1 MSFRTLTGSPRQSSK
16 GEVAALQ
23 PIGKLDTVG
32 KAYADNDDTIE
43 HLLDSARNWAHTT
56 AWVFYRAG
64 EQMHWVGQGDRRVQW
79 PSSVV
84 NEKFDAFCLASNL
97 HRWPTGRGES
107 VLGWLL
113 APVKDAAE
121 PALAEFAQRLGI
133 QLQTNTLARAQIT
146 QRVLYDITY
155 LASSTR
161 DRSVFLVGVHRLLA
175 SLIDAENFYL
185 ALYNPHTGKIDY
197 PYYVDIIDP
206 QALEAENYEYLEP
219 SHLSLT
225 GQVLTSGQPL
235 LIDAAGILA
244 AQAEG
249 HFYCVGQRP
258 EFWMGAPLKNASD
271 DVFGMLAM
279 QVYDVSRIYSA
290 EDRALFLVVARH
302 VAMALDRI
310 LHREDLE
317 KTVMRRTLELSAL
330 NDALR
335 QEVADR
341 ERAEHLQSALF
352 QIAELSSQPG
362 DMAELFQTLHGIVG
376 DLLFAQNFYIALFD
390 DGTGEVTFP
399 YYVDERQTTQPVA
412 RRGCRGLTEY
422 VIRQR
427 RPCLIDADEAE
438 RLSAHGEIELA
449 DESVRSYSW
458 LGIPLFDG
466 DVVRGVLAV
475 QSYTSQV
482 QYTLRHQELLTFVSR
497 HIDTALSRRTAAEAI
512 HAANLMLEARVHS
525 RTRELD
531 HANAKLQHENAHDA
545 LTGLPNRTY
554 LQQRLNLAW
563 SRFGSEG
570 RHLAVMFIDLDRFKM
585 VNDSLG
591 HHFGD
596 LLLMQAAHRLRG
608 CLRDSDMLARLGG
621 DEFSVLA
628 PEASLD
634 VVIEIAERILV
645 AFDLPFF
652 INGHEVFSSCSIG
665 IVSADSQFHHEPAD
679 LLRDADTAM
688 YRVKS
693 AGRDSYAVFN
703 QEVRREV
710 SDQVEREGALRNALK
725 RTDELLPY
733 FQPIVSV
740 ETGELLALEA
750 LIRWHQPGGRVIAP
764 GEFLPDVEGLRLI
777 GRLDLYMLTR
787 IATILAQP
795 GHANWPAVHVNCSS
809 YSMTRPDFASE
820 VLALLAQHR
829 VSPSRICLELTEG
842 ALVAEPAIARQTMQ
856 QLADNGMSVVLD
868 DFGAGFSS
876 LSYVHQYRFSGLKID
891 KSFILELT
899 TSSRSRAIVRAIV
912 RMAESLDLSVVAEG
926 VEDEATLDLL
936 REMGAGQAQGYHFAK
951 PMSLKALLASSLL
964 DRQGVH
970 HGPLP
975 GASNAA
981 HHYAPGG
988 AAGSLPDA

>member
-1 MSFRTLTGSPRQSSK
+1 MSFRPLTNSPEQSNDQAVIAPQLK
-16 GEVAALQ
+16 RNPDA
-23 PIGKLDTVG
+23 VG
-32 KAYADNDDTIE
+32 MAYAGNDETIE
-43 HLLDSARNWAHTT
+43 QLLESARNWAHTT
-56 AWVFYRAG
+56 AWVVYRAG
-64 EQMHWVGQGDRRVQW
+64 EQLHLVGQGDPQAQW
-79 PSSVV
+79 PSIVA
-84 NEKFDAFCLASNL
+84 NDDFEAFCLTRKL
-97 HRWPTGRGES
+97 HRWPTGKGES

-113 APVKDAAE
+113 APVKDAAQ
-121 PALAEFAQRLGI
+121 PALAGFAQQLGI
-133 QLQTNTLARAQIT
+133 QVQTNTLARAQIT
-146 QRVLYDITY
+146 QRVLYEITY

-161 DRSVFLVGVHRLLA
+161 DRAVFLVGVHQLLA

-185 ALYNPHTGKIDY
+185 ALYDPHTGKIDY
-197 PYYVDIIDP
+197 PYYVDIIDVD
-206 QALEAENYEYLEP
+206 ALESENYEYLDP
-219 SHLSLT
+219 SHISLT

-235 LIDAAGILA
+235 LIDSAGILA

-249 HFYCVGQRP
+249 RFYCVGDRP

-271 DVFGMLAM
+271 EVFGMLAM
-279 QVYDVSRIYSA
+279 QVYEVSRTYSA

-317 KTVMRRTLELSAL
+317 DTVVRRTLELSAV

-335 QEVADR
+335 QEVKDR

-352 QIAELSSQPG
+352 QIAELSSRPG
-362 DMAELFQTLHGIVG
+362 DMAELFQALHGIVG

-390 DGTGEVTFP
+390 DATSEVTFP
-399 YYVDERQTTQPVA
+399 YYVDERQKTCPMA
-412 RRGCRGLTEY
+412 RRGRRGLTEY

-427 RPCLIDADEAE
+427 RPCLIDAAEAE
-438 RLSAHGEIELA
+438 RLAANGEIELA
-449 DESVRSYSW
+449 HESVRSYSW

-475 QSYTSQV
+475 QTYTSQV
-482 QYTLRHQELLTFVSR
+482 RYTLRDQELLTFVSR

-512 HAANLMLEARVHS
+512 HAANVKLEARVQI

-531 HANAKLQHENAHDA
+531 HANAKLQHENSHDA

-554 LQQRLNLAW
+554 LQQRLNVAW
-563 SRFGSEG
+563 SRFGREG
-570 RHLAVMFIDLDRFKM
+570 GHLAVMFIDLDRFKM
-585 VNDSLG
+585 VNDSFG

-608 CLRDSDMLARLGG
+608 CLRDTDMLARLGG

-628 PEASLD
+628 PEAPLELM
-634 VVIEIAERILV
+634 IEIAERILV

-652 INGHEVFSSCSIG
+652 INGNEVFSSCSIG

-679 LLRDADTAM
+679 LLRDADAAM
-688 YRVKS
+688 YRVKN
-693 AGRDSYAVFN
+693 AGRDSFAVFN
-703 QEVRREV
+703 QELRREV

-740 ETGELLALEA
+740 DSGELLALEA
-750 LIRWHQPGGRVIAP
+750 LIRWHQPGGRVVAP
-764 GEFLPDVEGLRLI
+764 GEFLPDFEGLRLI
-777 GRLDLYMLTR
+777 GRLDLYMLTSV
-787 IATILAQP
+787 AVILAQP
-795 GHANWPAVHVNCSS
+795 EHANWPPVHVNCSS
-809 YSMTRPDFASE
+809 YSMTRPDFAND
-820 VLALLAQHR
+820 VLALLARHG
-829 VSPSRICLELTEG
+829 VAPSRICLELTEG
-842 ALVAEPAIARQTMQ
+842 ALVAEPAIARLTMQ

-899 TSSRSRAIVRAIV
+899 TSARSRAIVRAIV

-926 VEDEATLDLL
+926 VEDEATLVLL
-936 REMGAGQAQGYHFAK
+936 REMGAGQAQGYYFAK
-951 PMSLKALLASSLL
+951 PMAQEALLATYL
-964 DRQGVH
+964 
-970 HGPLP
+970 
-975 GASNAA
+975 
-981 HHYAPGG
+981 
-988 AAGSLPDA
+988 AGHQIHQA

>member
-1 MSFRTLTGSPRQSSK
+1 M
-16 GEVAALQ
+16 
-23 PIGKLDTVG
+23 
-32 KAYADNDDTIE
+32 AYAGNEPTIE
-43 HLLDSARNWAHTT
+43 HLLDSARNWGHTT
-56 AWVFYRAG
+56 AWVVYRAG
-64 EQMHWVGQGDRRVQW
+64 EQMHLIGQGDPRAQW
-79 PSSVV
+79 PASIA
-84 NEKFDAFCLASNL
+84 NEAFEAFCLTGQL
-97 HRWPTGRGES
+97 HRWPTGKGES
-107 VLGWLL
+107 ELGWLL
-113 APVKDAAE
+113 APVDHAAN

-133 QLQTNTLARAQIT
+133 QVQTNTLARAQIT
-146 QRVLYDITY
+146 QRVLYEITY

-161 DRSVFLVGVHRLLA
+161 DRSVFLVGAHRLLA

-185 ALYNPHTGKIDY
+185 ALYDPHSGKIDY
-197 PYYVDIIDP
+197 PYYVDIIDVD
-206 QALEAENYEYLEP
+206 AVESSHYEYLDLK
-219 SHLSLT
+219 HLSLT
-225 GQVLTSGQPL
+225 GQVLTTGQPL

-244 AQAEG
+244 AQSEKRFFCIG
-249 HFYCVGQRP
+249 DRP

-271 DVFGMLAM
+271 EVFGMLAM
-279 QVYDVSRIYSA
+279 QVYDVSRTYSA

-317 KTVMRRTLELSAL
+317 ATVIRRTLELSAL

-335 QEVADR
+335 QEVAER

-376 DLLFAQNFYIALFD
+376 DLLFARNFYIALFD
-390 DGTGEVTFP
+390 DATGEVTFP
-399 YYVDERQTTQPVA
+399 YFVDERQTTCPVA
-412 RRGCRGLTEY
+412 RRGRRGLTEY

-427 RPCLIDADEAE
+427 RPCLIDPGEAE
-438 RLSAHGEIELA
+438 RLSVQGEIELA
-449 DESVRSYSW
+449 EEYVRSYSW

-475 QSYTSQV
+475 QSYTSQER
-482 QYTLRHQELLTFVSR
+482 YTLRDQELLTFVSR

-512 HAANLMLEARVHS
+512 HAANLKLEARVQN

-563 SRFGSEG
+563 TQFGSEG
-570 RHLAVMFIDLDRFKM
+570 GHLAVMFIDLDRFKL
-585 VNDSLG
+585 VNDSHG

-628 PEASLD
+628 PEAPPE
-634 VVIEIAERILV
+634 VVIDIAERILL
-645 AFDLPFF
+645 AFDLPFL
-652 INGHEVFSSCSIG
+652 INGYEVFSSCSIG
-665 IVSADSQFHHEPAD
+665 IVSANSQFHQEPAD
-679 LLRDADTAM
+679 LLRDADAAM

-740 ETGELLALEA
+740 ESGELLALEA

-777 GRLDLYMLTR
+777 GRLDLYMLTS
-787 IATILAQP
+787 IAAILAEP
-795 GHANWPAVHVNCSS
+795 EHANWPPVHVNCSS
-809 YSMTRPDFASE
+809 YSMTRPDFASD
-820 VLALLAQHR
+820 VLALLARYR
-829 VSPSRICLELTEG
+829 VEPSRICLELTEG
-842 ALVAEPAIARQTMQ
+842 ALVAEPALARLTMQ

-891 KSFILELT
+891 KSFIFELT
-899 TSSRSRAIVRAIV
+899 TSARSRAIVRAIV

-926 VEDEATLDLL
+926 VEDEATLVLL
-936 REMGAGQAQGYHFAK
+936 REMGAGQAQGYYFAK
-951 PMSLKALLASSLL
+951 PMGLEALLASSLMG
-964 DRQGVH
+964 R
-970 HGPLP
+970 
-975 GASNAA
+975 
-981 HHYAPGG
+981 
-988 AAGSLPDA
+988 

>member
-1 MSFRTLTGSPRQSSK
+1 MSFPPLTVSPRLSK
-16 GEVAALQ
+16 DGVSEL
-23 PIGKLDTVG
+23 IGNRESVG
-32 KAYADNDDTIE
+32 MAYRGNE
-43 HLLDSARNWAHTT
+43 HSIAQLLDSARNATHTDAWA
-56 AWVFYRAG
+56 VYRAG
-64 EQMHWVGQGDRRVQW
+64 EQMHLVGQGDPRTPW
-79 PSSVV
+79 PSSIA
-84 NEKFDAFCLASNL
+84 NEGFEAFCEDWQL
-97 HRWPTGRGES
+97 HRWPTGRGEG

-113 APVKDAAE
+113 APAAE
-121 PALAEFAQRLGI
+121 ATDPTLADLAQCLGA
-133 QLQTNTLARAQIT
+133 QVQADALARAQIT
-146 QRVLYDITY
+146 QRVLYEITY

-161 DRSVFLVGVHRLLA
+161 DRSVFLVGVHELLA

-185 ALYNPHTGKIDY
+185 ALYDPLSGKIEY
-197 PYYVDIIDP
+197 PYYVDIIDV
-206 QALEAENYEYLEP
+206 EAVESQHCEYLD
-219 SHLSLT
+219 SAHLSLT

-235 LIDAAGILA
+235 LIDAAGIQA
-244 AQAEG
+244 AQVEG
-249 HFYCVGQRP
+249 RFYCVGDCP

-271 DVFGMLAM
+271 EVFGMIAM
-279 QVYDVSRIYSA
+279 QVYEVSRTYSA

-310 LHREDLE
+310 LHREHLE
-317 KTVMRRTLELSAL
+317 ETVSRRTQELSAL

-335 QEVADR
+335 QEVAER
-341 ERAEHLQSALF
+341 ERAEHLQGALF
-352 QIAELSSQPG
+352 QIAELSSRPG
-362 DMAELFQTLHGIVG
+362 DMAELFETLHGIVG

-390 DGTGEVTFP
+390 DATGEVTFP
-399 YYVDERQTTQPVA
+399 YYVDERLTTCPVA
-412 RRGCRGLTEY
+412 RRGRRGLTEY

-427 RPCLIDADEAE
+427 RPCLIDPGEAE
-438 RLSAHGEIELA
+438 RLAGQGEIEVA
-449 DESVRSYSW
+449 HESVRSHSW
-458 LGIPLFDG
+458 LGIPLFEG
-466 DVVRGVLAV
+466 DTVRGVLAV
-475 QSYTSQV
+475 QSYTALV
-482 QYTLRHQELLTFVSR
+482 RYTLRDQELLTFVSR

-512 HAANLMLEARVHS
+512 HAANLKLEARVQN

-554 LQQRLNLAW
+554 LQQRLNQAW

-570 RHLAVMFIDLDRFKM
+570 GHLAVMFIDLDRFKM
-585 VNDSLG
+585 VNDSFG

-596 LLLMQAAHRLRG
+596 LLLMQAAQRLRG
-608 CLRDSDMLARLGG
+608 CLRDTDMLARLGG
-621 DEFSVLA
+621 DEFSVLVPAA
-628 PEASLD
+628 PLEA
-634 VVIEIAERILV
+634 VIEIAERILV

-652 INGHEVFSSCSIG
+652 INGHEIFSSCSIG
-665 IVSADSQFHHEPAD
+665 IVSADKQFHNEPAD
-679 LLRDADTAM
+679 LLRDADAAM

-740 ETGELLALEA
+740 ETGELVALEA

-777 GRLDLYMLTR
+777 GRLDLYMLTS

-795 GHANWPAVHVNCSS
+795 EHANWPPVHVNCSS
-809 YSMTRPDFASE
+809 YSMTRTDFASD
-820 VLALLAQHR
+820 VLALLARHG
-829 VSPSRICLELTEG
+829 VAPSRICLELTEG
-842 ALVAEPAIARQTMQ
+842 ALVAEPALARLTMQ
-856 QLADNGMSVVLD
+856 ALADNGMSVVLD

-891 KSFILELT
+891 KSFIFELT
-899 TSSRSRAIVRAIV
+899 SSTRSRAIVRAIV

-926 VEDEATLDLL
+926 VEDQATLELL

-951 PMSLKALLASSLL
+951 PMGLQALLASSLIG
-964 DRQGVH
+964 R
-970 HGPLP
+970 
-975 GASNAA
+975 
-981 HHYAPGG
+981 
-988 AAGSLPDA
+988 

>member
-1 MSFRTLTGSPRQSSK
+1 MSFRPLTGSSRPSNDRDV
-16 GEVAALQ
+16 VAAQ
-23 PIGKLDTVG
+23 RTGNSGTGGMADTG
-32 KAYADNDDTIE
+32 TEATIE
-43 HLLDSARNWAHTT
+43 QLLDSARNGAHSKAWA
-56 AWVFYRAG
+56 VYRAG
-64 EQMHWVGQGDRRVQW
+64 EQMHLVGQGDPAAQW
-79 PSSVV
+79 PPSVAH
-84 NEKFDAFCLASNL
+84 EAFEAFCLAAGL
-97 HRWPTGRGES
+97 QRWPTGRGES

-113 APVKDAAE
+113 GPNTDAAE
-121 PALAEFAQRLGI
+121 PELAEFARRLGV
-133 QLQTNTLARAQIT
+133 QVQTNTLSRAQVT
-146 QRVLYDITY
+146 QRVLYEITY

-175 SLIDAENFYL
+175 TLIDAENFYL
-185 ALYNPHTGKIDY
+185 ALYDPRTGKIDY
-197 PYYVDIIDP
+197 PYYVDIIDVD
-206 QALEAENYEYLEP
+206 AVESEHYEYLDLN
-219 SHLSLT
+219 HLSLT

-235 LIDAAGILA
+235 LIDAAGILT

-249 HFYCVGQRP
+249 RFYCVGDRP

-271 DVFGMLAM
+271 EVFGMLAM
-279 QVYDVSRIYSA
+279 QVYDVSRTYSA

-310 LHREDLE
+310 LHRADLE
-317 KTVMRRTLELSAL
+317 ATVMRRTLELSAL

-335 QEVADR
+335 QEVAER

-390 DGTGEVTFP
+390 NATGEVTFP
-399 YYVDERQTTQPVA
+399 YYVDERQTTCPAA
-412 RRGCRGLTEY
+412 RRGRRGLTEY

-427 RPCLIDADEAE
+427 RPCLIDFGDAD
-438 RLSAHGEIELA
+438 RLSAQEEIEI
-449 DESVRSYSW
+449 DESVRSFSW
-458 LGIPLFDG
+458 LGIPLFED

-475 QSYTSQV
+475 QSYTSRV
-482 QYTLRHQELLTFVSR
+482 RYTLRDQELLTFVSR

-512 HAANLMLEARVHS
+512 HAANLKLEARVLN

-531 HANAKLQHENAHDA
+531 HANAKLQHENSHDA

-554 LQQRLNLAW
+554 LQQRLNQAW
-563 SRFGSEG
+563 SRFGSDG
-570 RHLAVMFIDLDRFKM
+570 GHLAVMFIDLDRFKV

-596 LLLMQAAHRLRG
+596 LLLMQAAQRLRG
-608 CLRDSDMLARLGG
+608 CLRESDMLARLGG

-628 PEASLD
+628 AEAPLE

-645 AFDLPFF
+645 AFDLPFL
-652 INGHEVFSSCSIG
+652 INGYEVFSSCSIG

-679 LLRDADTAM
+679 LLRDADAAM

-693 AGRDSYAVFN
+693 AGRDSFAVFN

-725 RTDELLPY
+725 RSDELLPY

-740 ETGELLALEA
+740 DSGELLALEA
-750 LIRWHQPGGRVIAP
+750 LIRWQQPGGRVIAP

-777 GRLDLYMLTR
+777 GRLDLYMLNS
-787 IATILAQP
+787 IAAILAQP
-795 GHANWPAVHVNCSS
+795 EHANWPPVHVNCSS
-809 YSMTRPDFASE
+809 YSMTRPEFASE
-820 VLALLAQHR
+820 VLALLKRHN

-842 ALVAEPAIARQTMQ
+842 ALVAEPAIARLTMQ

-899 TSSRSRAIVRAIV
+899 TSPRSRAIVRAIV

-926 VEDEATLDLL
+926 VEDEATLNLL
-936 REMGAGQAQGYHFAK
+936 REMGAGQAQGYYFAK
-951 PMSLKALLASSLL
+951 PMALEALLAIALI
-964 DRQGVH
+964 R
-970 HGPLP
+970 
-975 GASNAA
+975 
-981 HHYAPGG
+981 
-988 AAGSLPDA
+988 

>member
-1 MSFRTLTGSPRQSSK
+1 MLAAGNQNTL
-16 GEVAALQ
+16 
-23 PIGKLDTVG
+23 
-32 KAYADNDDTIE
+32 E
-43 HLLDSARNWAHTT
+43 HLLDAARSWAHTT
-56 AWVFYRAG
+56 AWVVYRAG
-64 EQMHWVGQGDRRVQW
+64 EQMHLVGQGDPRVQW
-79 PSSVV
+79 PSSIA
-84 NEKFDAFCLASNL
+84 NDEFEAFCSTWRL
-97 HRWPTGRGES
+97 HRWPTGTGES

-113 APVKDAAE
+113 APVGDASE
-121 PALAEFAQRLGI
+121 PALADFAQRLGI
-133 QLQTNTLARAQIT
+133 QVQTDTLARAQIT
-146 QRVLYDITY
+146 QRVLYEITY

-161 DRSVFLVGVHRLLA
+161 DRSVFLVGVHQLLA

-185 ALYNPHTGKIDY
+185 ALYDAHSGKISY
-197 PYYVDIIDP
+197 PYYVDIIDVD
-206 QALEAENYEYLEP
+206 ALEAENYEWLDP
-219 SHLSLT
+219 GRLSLT

-235 LIDAAGILA
+235 LIDAAGIRA

-249 HFYCVGQRP
+249 RFFCVGQRP

-279 QVYDVSRIYSA
+279 QVYDVSRTYSA

-317 KTVMRRTLELSAL
+317 QTVMRRTLELSAL

-335 QEVADR
+335 QEIADR

-362 DMAELFQTLHGIVG
+362 DMAKLFQTLHGIVG

-390 DGTGEVTFP
+390 DSVSEVTFP
-399 YYVDERQTTQPVA
+399 YYVDERQTVRPLA
-412 RRGCRGLTEY
+412 RRGRRGLTEY
-422 VIRQR
+422 IIRQR
-427 RPCLIDADEAE
+427 RACLIDPCEAE
-438 RLSAHGEIELA
+438 RLVAVGEIEVA
-449 DESVRSYSW
+449 HESVRSHSW

-475 QSYTSQV
+475 QSYTAAVSYSQ
-482 QYTLRHQELLTFVSR
+482 RDQELLTFVSR

-512 HAANLMLEARVHS
+512 HAANLKLEARVQD

-531 HANAKLQHENAHDA
+531 HANAKLQHENSHDA

-554 LQQRLNLAW
+554 LQQRLDLAW
-563 SRFGSEG
+563 SQFDKEG
-570 RHLAVMFIDLDRFKM
+570 GQLAVMFIDLDRFKL

-596 LLLMQAAHRLRG
+596 LLLMQAAHRLRS
-608 CLRDSDMLARLGG
+608 CLRDTDMLARLGG

-628 PEASLD
+628 PEAPLD
-634 VVIEIAERILV
+634 VVIEIAERILA

-665 IVSADSQFHHEPAD
+665 IVSADGQFHHEPAD
-679 LLRDADTAM
+679 LLRDADAAM

-740 ETGELLALEA
+740 ETGELVALEA
-750 LIRWHQPGGRVIAP
+750 LIRWHQADGRVIAP

-777 GRLDLYMLTR
+777 GRLDLYMLTS
-787 IATILAQP
+787 IAQILAQP
-795 GHANWPAVHVNCSS
+795 EHANWPPVHVNCSS
-809 YSMTRPDFASE
+809 YSMARPDFATE
-820 VLALLAQHR
+820 VLSLLARHH
-829 VSPSRICLELTEG
+829 VAPSRICLELTEG

-899 TSSRSRAIVRAIV
+899 TSPRSRAIVRAIV

-926 VEDEATLDLL
+926 VEDEATLILL
-936 REMGAGQAQGYHFAK
+936 REMGAGQAQGYYFAK
-951 PMSLKALLASSLL
+951 PMSLEALLASSLI
-964 DRQGVH
+964 
-970 HGPLP
+970 
-975 GASNAA
+975 A
-981 HHYAPGG
+981 
-988 AAGSLPDA
+988 

>member
-1 MSFRTLTGSPRQSSK
+1 MNFDPLHGSPQPLSER
-16 GEVAALQ
+16 VADAAQ
-23 PIGKLDTVG
+23 PPRHADSLGLAPVG
-32 KAYADNDDTIE
+32 GHDAIE
-43 HLLDSARNWAHTT
+43 RLLDSARSAPYTRHWA
-56 AWVFYRAG
+56 VYRAG
-64 EQMHWVGQGDRRVQW
+64 EQLHLVGQGEPQQHW
-79 PSSVV
+79 PAIVA
-84 NEKFDAFCLASNL
+84 NEDFEAFCLTRRL

-107 VLGWLL
+107 VLGWVL
-113 APVKDAAE
+113 APLDDAAD
-121 PALAEFAQRLGI
+121 PTLAEFAQRLGI
-133 QLQTNTLARAQIT
+133 EVQTNTLERAQIT
-146 QRVLYDITY
+146 QRVLYEITY

-161 DRSVFLVGVHRLLA
+161 DRFVFLVGVHRLLA

-185 ALYNPHTGKIDY
+185 ALYDPHTGKIDY
-197 PYYVDIIDP
+197 PYYVDIIDVD
-206 QALEAENYEYLEP
+206 AVEAEHYEYLDP
-219 SHLSLT
+219 AHLSLT

-235 LIDAAGILA
+235 LIDAAGIFA
-244 AQAEG
+244 AQEEG
-249 HFYCVGQRP
+249 RFYCVGDRP

-271 DVFGMLAM
+271 EVFGMLAM
-279 QVYDVSRIYSA
+279 QVYEVSRTYSA

-317 KTVMRRTLELSAL
+317 ATVMRRTLELSAL

-335 QEVADR
+335 QEVAER

-352 QIAELSSQPG
+352 QIAELSSRPG
-362 DMAELFQTLHGIVG
+362 DMTELFETLHGIVG
-376 DLLFAQNFYIALFD
+376 ELLFAHNFYIALFD
-390 DGTGEVTFP
+390 DATGEVTFP
-399 YYVDERQTTQPVA
+399 YYVDERQTTHPPA
-412 RRGCRGLTEY
+412 RRGRRGLTEY

-427 RPCLIDADEAE
+427 RPCLVDSAEAE
-438 RLSAHGEIELA
+438 RLSATHETELA
-449 DESVRSYSW
+449 EAHVRSYSW
-458 LGIPLFDG
+458 LGIPLFEG

-482 QYTLRHQELLTFVSR
+482 RYTLRDQELLTFVSR

-512 HAANLMLEARVHS
+512 HAANLKLEARVQN

-531 HANAKLQHENAHDA
+531 HANAKLQHENLHDA
-545 LTGLPNRTY
+545 LTGLPNRTC
-554 LQQRLNLAW
+554 LQQRLGVAW

-570 RHLAVMFIDLDRFKM
+570 GHLAVMFIDLDRFKM

-596 LLLMQAAHRLRG
+596 LLLMQAAQRLRG
-608 CLRDSDMLARLGG
+608 CLRDTDLLARLGG

-628 PEASLD
+628 PDAPLE
-634 VVIEIAERILV
+634 VVIDIAERILV

-652 INGHEVFSSCSIG
+652 INGLEVFSSCSIG

-679 LLRDADTAM
+679 LLRDADAAM

-693 AGRDSYAVFN
+693 AGRDSFAVFN

-740 ETGELLALEA
+740 ATGELLALEA
-750 LIRWHQPGGRVIAP
+750 LIRWHQPGGRVIGP

-777 GRLDLYMLTR
+777 GRLDLYMLNC
-787 IATILAQP
+787 IAVILAQP
-795 GHANWPAVHVNCSS
+795 EHANWPPVHVNCSS
-809 YSMTRPDFASE
+809 YSMTRPEFASD
-820 VLALLAQHR
+820 VLALLARHQ
-829 VSPSRICLELTEG
+829 VAPSRICLELTEG
-842 ALVAEPAIARQTMQ
+842 ALVAEPAIARLTMQ

-868 DFGAGFSS
+868 DFGTGFSS

-899 TSSRSRAIVRAIV
+899 SSPRSRAIVRAIV

-926 VEDEATLDLL
+926 VEDQATLGLL
-936 REMGAGQAQGYHFAK
+936 REMGATQAQGYYFAK
-951 PMSLKALLASSLL
+951 PMSLEALLET
-964 DRQGVH
+964 
-970 HGPLP
+970 LP
-975 GASNAA
+975 VETS
-981 HHYAPGG
+981 
-988 AAGSLPDA
+988 

>member
-1 MSFRTLTGSPRQSSK
+1 MSVRQLTDSPRQSNDCDVVASQPK
-16 GEVAALQ
+16 GTS
-23 PIGKLDTVG
+23 GTVG
-32 KAYADNDDTIE
+32 MAYAGNENMIQQM
-43 HLLDSARNWAHTT
+43 LDSARNWAHTS
-56 AWVFYRAG
+56 AWAVYRAG
-64 EQMHWVGQGDRRVQW
+64 EQLHRVGQGDAWMQW
-79 PSSVV
+79 PPSIP
-84 NEKFDAFCLASNL
+84 NEEFDAFCQTRRL
-97 HRWPTGRGES
+97 HRWPTGKGES
-107 VLGWLL
+107 ELGWLL
-113 APVKDAAE
+113 APVSEAAD
-121 PALAEFAQRLGI
+121 PALADFALRLGI
-133 QLQTNTLARAQIT
+133 QVQTNTLARAQVT
-146 QRVLYDITY
+146 QRVLYEITY

-185 ALYNPHTGKIDY
+185 ALYDPHSGKIDY
-197 PYYVDIIDP
+197 PYYVDIIDVD
-206 QALEAENYEYLEP
+206 ALESENYEYLDP

-225 GQVLTSGQPL
+225 GQVLTTAQPL

-244 AQAEG
+244 AEAEG
-249 HFYCVGQRP
+249 RFYCVGDRP

-317 KTVMRRTLELSAL
+317 ETVMRRTLELSAL
-330 NDALR
+330 NEALT

-390 DGTGEVTFP
+390 DATSEVTFP
-399 YYVDERQTTQPVA
+399 YYVDERQTTRPAA

-427 RPCLIDADEAE
+427 RPCLIDSDKAE
-438 RLSAHGEIELA
+438 RLAAEGEIELA
-449 DESVRSYSW
+449 DESVRSHSW

-482 QYTLRHQELLTFVSR
+482 RYTLRDQDLLTFVSR

-512 HAANLMLEARVHS
+512 HAANLKLEARVQN

-531 HANAKLQHENAHDA
+531 HANAKLQHENSHDA

-554 LQQRLNLAW
+554 LQQRLNSAW
-563 SRFGSEG
+563 SQFGREG
-570 RHLAVMFIDLDRFKM
+570 GHLAVMFIDLDRFKM

-608 CLRDSDMLARLGG
+608 CLRDADMLARLGG

-628 PEASLD
+628 PEAPLD

-652 INGHEVFSSCSIG
+652 INGYEVFSSCSIG

-679 LLRDADTAM
+679 LLRDADAAM

-740 ETGELLALEA
+740 ESGELLALEA
-750 LIRWHQPGGRVIAP
+750 LVRWHQPGGRVIAP

-777 GRLDLYMLTR
+777 GRLDLYMLTSV
-787 IATILAQP
+787 AMILAQP
-795 GHANWPAVHVNCSS
+795 EHANWPAVHVNCSS
-809 YSMTRPDFASE
+809 YSMTRPDFANE
-820 VLALLAQHR
+820 VLALLARHG
-829 VSPSRICLELTEG
+829 VEPSRICLELTEG
-842 ALVAEPAIARQTMQ
+842 ALVAEPAIARLTMQ
-856 QLADNGMSVVLD
+856 QLADNGMSVMLD

-899 TSSRSRAIVRAIV
+899 TSARSRAIVRAIV

-926 VEDEATLDLL
+926 VEDQATLDLL

-951 PMSLKALLASSLL
+951 PMGLEALLASSLI
-964 DRQGVH
+964 GH
-970 HGPLP
+970 
-975 GASNAA
+975 
-981 HHYAPGG
+981 
-988 AAGSLPDA
+988 

>member
-1 MSFRTLTGSPRQSSK
+1 MSFRPLTDSPWQSKDCDAVASQLK
-16 GEVAALQ
+16 GN
-23 PIGKLDTVG
+23 PDTAG
-32 KAYADNDDTIE
+32 MADAGNEDAIE
-43 HLLDSARNWAHTT
+43 QLLDSARNWAHTT
-56 AWVFYRAG
+56 AWAVYRAG
-64 EQMHWVGQGDRRVQW
+64 EQMHLVGQGDPRVRW
-79 PSSVV
+79 PSSVA
-84 NEKFDAFCLASNL
+84 NEQFDAFCSTRRLQ
-97 HRWPTGRGES
+97 RWPTGKGES

-113 APVKDAAE
+113 APVTDTAQT
-121 PALAEFAQRLGI
+121 ALAEFARHLGI
-133 QLQTNTLARAQIT
+133 QVQTNTLARAQIT
-146 QRVLYDITY
+146 QRVLYEITY

-185 ALYNPHTGKIDY
+185 ALYDPHSGKIDY
-197 PYYVDIIDP
+197 PYYVDIIDVD
-206 QALEAENYEYLEP
+206 ALESENYEYLDP
-219 SHLSLT
+219 SRLSLT
-225 GQVLTSGQPL
+225 GQVLTTGQPL

-249 HFYCVGQRP
+249 RFYCVGDRP

-279 QVYDVSRIYSA
+279 QVYDVSRTYSA

-317 KTVMRRTLELSAL
+317 GTVLRRTLELSAL

-341 ERAEHLQSALF
+341 ERAEHLQNALF

-362 DMAELFQTLHGIVG
+362 EMAELFQSLHGIVG

-390 DGTGEVTFP
+390 DTTSEVTFP
-399 YYVDERQTTQPVA
+399 YYIDERQTTCPVA
-412 RRGCRGLTEY
+412 RRGRRGLTEY

-427 RPCLIDADEAE
+427 RPCLIDFDEAD
-438 RLSAHGEIELA
+438 RLSAQGEIEI
-449 DESVRSYSW
+449 DESVRAFSW

-475 QSYTSQV
+475 QSYTSQIR
-482 QYTLRHQELLTFVSR
+482 YTQRDQELLTFVSR

-512 HAANLMLEARVHS
+512 HIANLKLEARVQD

-531 HANAKLQHENAHDA
+531 HANAKLQHENSHDA

-563 SRFGSEG
+563 SRFNSEG
-570 RHLAVMFIDLDRFKM
+570 GHLAVMFIDLDRFKM

-608 CLRDSDMLARLGG
+608 CLRASDMLARLGG

-628 PEASLD
+628 PDAPLD

-652 INGHEVFSSCSIG
+652 INGYEVFSSCSIG
-665 IVSADSQFHHEPAD
+665 IVSADGQFHHEPAD
-679 LLRDADTAM
+679 LLRDADAAM

-740 ETGELLALEA
+740 ESGELLALEA

-777 GRLDLYMLTR
+777 GRLDLYMLTS
-787 IATILAQP
+787 IAVILAQP
-795 GHANWPAVHVNCSS
+795 RHANWPAVHVNCSS

-820 VLALLAQHR
+820 VLALLARHG

-842 ALVAEPAIARQTMQ
+842 ALVAEPAIARLTMQ

-936 REMGAGQAQGYHFAK
+936 REIGAGQAQGYYFAK
-951 PMSLKALLASSLL
+951 PMGLEDLLASSLVS
-964 DRQGVH
+964 R
-970 HGPLP
+970 
-975 GASNAA
+975 
-981 HHYAPGG
+981 
-988 AAGSLPDA
+988 

>member
-1 MSFRTLTGSPRQSSK
+1 MSIRPLTDSPRQLNDCDDVASQLK
-16 GEVAALQ
+16 GN
-23 PIGKLDTVG
+23 LDTVG
-32 KAYADNDDTIE
+32 MAYAGNNDAIE
-43 HLLDSARNWAHTT
+43 QLLDSARNWDHTT
-56 AWVFYRAG
+56 AWAVYRAG
-64 EQMHWVGQGDRRVQW
+64 EQMNWVGQGDARVQW
-79 PSSVV
+79 PSSVSS
-84 NEKFDAFCLASNL
+84 EEFDAFCSNWRL
-97 HRWPTGRGES
+97 HRWPTGQGEG

-113 APVKDAAE
+113 APVEDAAQ

-133 QLQTNTLARAQIT
+133 QVQTNALARAQIT
-146 QRVLYDITY
+146 QRVLYEITY

-161 DRSVFLVGVHRLLA
+161 DRSVFLVGVHKLLA

-185 ALYNPHTGKIDY
+185 ALYDPHTGKIDY
-197 PYYVDIIDP
+197 PYYVDIIDVD
-206 QALEAENYEYLEP
+206 ALESENYEYLDP

-235 LIDAAGILA
+235 LIDAAGIRA

-249 HFYCVGQRP
+249 RFYCVGDRP

-279 QVYDVSRIYSA
+279 QVYDVSRTYSA

-317 KTVMRRTLELSAL
+317 QTVMRRTLELSAL

-335 QEVADR
+335 QEVTER

-390 DGTGEVTFP
+390 DATGEVTFP
-399 YYVDERQTTQPVA
+399 YYVDERQTTCPAA
-412 RRGCRGLTEY
+412 RRGRRGLTEY

-427 RPCLIDADEAE
+427 RPCLIDAHEAE
-438 RLSAHGEIELA
+438 RLAAHGEIELA
-449 DESVRSYSW
+449 HESVRSYSW

-482 QYTLRHQELLTFVSR
+482 GYTQRDQELLTFVSR

-512 HAANLMLEARVHS
+512 HAANLKLEARVQN

-531 HANAKLQHENAHDA
+531 HANAKLQHENSHDA

-563 SRFGSEG
+563 TRFGSEG
-570 RHLAVMFIDLDRFKM
+570 GHLAVMFIDLDRFKM

-596 LLLMQAAHRLRG
+596 LLLMQAAHRLRS
-608 CLRDSDMLARLGG
+608 CLRDTDMLARLGG

-628 PEASLD
+628 PDAPLE
-634 VVIEIAERILV
+634 VVVDIADRILV

-679 LLRDADTAM
+679 LLRDADAAM

-733 FQPIVSV
+733 FQPIVNV
-740 ETGELLALEA
+740 ESGELVALEA

-777 GRLDLYMLTR
+777 GRLDLYMLTS
-787 IATILAQP
+787 IAVILAQP
-795 GHANWPAVHVNCSS
+795 EHADWPPVHVNCSS
-809 YSMTRPDFASE
+809 YSMTRPDFASD
-820 VLALLAQHR
+820 VLALLAR
-829 VSPSRICLELTEG
+829 YGVAPSRICLELTEG
-842 ALVAEPAIARQTMQ
+842 ALVAEPAIARLTMQ

-899 TSSRSRAIVRAIV
+899 TSARSRAIVRAIV

-926 VEDEATLDLL
+926 VEDEATLILL
-936 REMGAGQAQGYHFAK
+936 REMGAGQAQGYYFSK
-951 PMSLKALLASSLL
+951 PMGLEALLASSLV
-964 DRQGVH
+964 DRQII
-970 HGPLP
+970 
-975 GASNAA
+975 
-981 HHYAPGG
+981 
-988 AAGSLPDA
+988 

>member
-1 MSFRTLTGSPRQSSK
+1 MSVRPLTDFPRQSNDCDVVASQPK
-16 GEVAALQ
+16 GN
-23 PIGKLDTVG
+23 LDTVG
-32 KAYADNDDTIE
+32 MAYAGNQDTIE
-43 HLLDSARNWAHTT
+43 QLMDSARSWAHTT
-56 AWVFYRAG
+56 SWAVYRAG
-64 EQMHWVGQGDRRVQW
+64 EQMHWVGQGDPQAQW
-79 PSSVV
+79 PSSVA
-84 NEKFDAFCLASNL
+84 NEEFEAFCRTRNL
-97 HRWPTGRGES
+97 HRWPTGKGES

-113 APVKDAAE
+113 APIEDAAQ
-121 PALAEFAQRLGI
+121 PALAEFALRLGI
-133 QLQTNTLARAQIT
+133 EVQTNTLARAQIT
-146 QRVLYDITY
+146 QRVLYEITY

-185 ALYNPHTGKIDY
+185 ALYDPHTGKIDY
-197 PYYVDIIDP
+197 PYYVDIIDVD
-206 QALEAENYEYLEP
+206 AVESSHYEYLDP

-235 LIDAAGILA
+235 LIDAAGILT
-244 AQAEG
+244 AQAQG
-249 HFYCVGQRP
+249 RFHCIGDRP

-271 DVFGMLAM
+271 EVFGMLAM
-279 QVYDVSRIYSA
+279 QVYDVSRTYSA

-302 VAMALDRI
+302 VAMALDRL
-310 LHREDLE
+310 LHRADLE
-317 KTVMRRTLELSAL
+317 ETVMRRTLELSAL

-341 ERAEHLQSALF
+341 ERAEHLQSVLF

-362 DMAELFQTLHGIVG
+362 DMAELFQSLHGIVG

-390 DGTGEVTFP
+390 DATTEVTFP
-399 YYVDERQTTQPVA
+399 YYVDERQTICPAA
-412 RRGCRGLTEY
+412 RRGRRGLTEY

-427 RPCLIDADEAE
+427 RPCLIDVAEAE
-438 RLSAHGEIELA
+438 RLSAQGEIEIA
-449 DESVRSYSW
+449 EEYFRSYSW
-458 LGIPLFDG
+458 LGIPLFEG
-466 DVVRGVLAV
+466 DAVRGVLAV
-475 QSYTSQV
+475 QSYTSRV
-482 QYTLRHQELLTFVSR
+482 RYTQRDQELLTFVSR

-512 HAANLMLEARVHS
+512 HAANLKLEARVQD

-554 LQQRLNLAW
+554 LQQRLHQAW

-570 RHLAVMFIDLDRFKM
+570 GHLAVMFIDLDRFKM

-608 CLRDSDMLARLGG
+608 CLRETDMLARLGG

-628 PEASLD
+628 PEATLE
-634 VVIEIAERILV
+634 VLIEIAERILV

-665 IVSADSQFHHEPAD
+665 IVSADTQFHHEPAD
-679 LLRDADTAM
+679 LLRDADAAM

-740 ETGELLALEA
+740 DSGELVALEA

-777 GRLDLYMLTR
+777 GRLDLYMLNS
-787 IATILAQP
+787 IALILAQP
-795 GHANWPAVHVNCSS
+795 EHANWPPVHVNCSS
-809 YSMTRPDFASE
+809 YSMARPEFAGE
-820 VLALLAQHR
+820 VLALLARHR

-856 QLADNGMSVVLD
+856 QLADHGMSVVLD

-899 TSSRSRAIVRAIV
+899 SSPRSRAIVRAIV
-912 RMAESLDLSVVAEG
+912 RMAESLDLNVVAEG
-926 VEDEATLDLL
+926 VEDVATLDLL
-936 REMGAGQAQGYHFAK
+936 REMGAGQAQGYYFAR
-951 PMSLKALLASSLL
+951 PMGLEALLASSLVG
-964 DRQGVH
+964 R
-970 HGPLP
+970 
-975 GASNAA
+975 
-981 HHYAPGG
+981 
-988 AAGSLPDA
+988 

>member
-1 MSFRTLTGSPRQSSK
+1 MSFLPLTADASRQSNDCDA
-16 GEVAALQ
+16 VASQLKEN
-23 PIGKLDTVG
+23 PDTLDM
-32 KAYADNDDTIE
+32 AHADSINSIDN
-43 HLLDSARNWAHTT
+43 LLEAARNGTHSK
-56 AWVFYRAG
+56 AWVVYRAG
-64 EQMHWVGQGDRRVQW
+64 EHLHLVGQGDAQAQW
-79 PSSVV
+79 PSTVS
-84 NEKFDAFCLASNL
+84 NEEFAQFCQTRGL
-97 HRWPTGRGES
+97 HRWPTGRGET

-113 APVKDAAE
+113 APVNEAAD
-121 PALAEFAQRLGI
+121 PALAEFAQRLGV
-133 QLQTNTLARAQIT
+133 QVQTNTLARAQIT
-146 QRVLYDITY
+146 QRVLYEITY

-161 DRSVFLVGVHRLLA
+161 DRSVFLVGVHQLLA

-185 ALYNPHTGKIDY
+185 VLYDPHTRKMDY
-197 PYYVDIIDP
+197 PYYVDTIDVE
-206 QALEAENYEYLEP
+206 ALESENYEFLDPE
-219 SHLSLT
+219 HLSLT
-225 GQVLTSGQPL
+225 AQVLTSGHPL
-235 LIDAAGILA
+235 LIDAAGIHA
-244 AQAEG
+244 AEAEG
-249 HFYCVGQRP
+249 RFYCVGDCP

-279 QVYDVSRIYSA
+279 QVYEVSRIYSA

-310 LHREDLE
+310 LHRADLE
-317 KTVMRRTLELSAL
+317 ETVIRRTLELSAL

-335 QEVADR
+335 QEVLDR

-390 DGTGEVTFP
+390 DATSEVTFP
-399 YYVDERQTTQPVA
+399 YYVDERQIVRPVA
-412 RRGCRGLTEY
+412 RRGRRGLTEY

-427 RPCLIDADEAE
+427 RPCLIDTDEAE
-438 RLSAHGEIELA
+438 RLSATGEIELA
-449 DESVRSYSW
+449 HESVRSYSW

-475 QSYTSQV
+475 QSYTSPV
-482 QYTLRHQELLTFVSR
+482 RYTQRDQELLTFVSR

-512 HAANLMLEARVHS
+512 HAANLKLEARVQD

-531 HANAKLQHENAHDA
+531 HANAKLQHENSHDA

-554 LQQRLNLAW
+554 LQQHLNQAW
-563 SRFGSEG
+563 ERFGSEG
-570 RHLAVMFIDLDRFKM
+570 GNLAVMFIDLDRFKM

-596 LLLMQAAHRLRG
+596 LLLMQAANRLRG
-608 CLRDSDMLARLGG
+608 CLRDTDMLARLGG

-628 PEASLD
+628 PGAPLEA
-634 VVIEIAERILV
+634 VIDIAERILL

-679 LLRDADTAM
+679 LLRDADAAM

-725 RTDELLPY
+725 RSDELLPY

-740 ETGELLALEA
+740 DTGELVALEA
-750 LIRWHQPGGRVIAP
+750 LIRWHQPGGRIIAP

-777 GRLDLYMLTR
+777 GRLDLYMLNS
-787 IATILAQP
+787 IAAILAQP
-795 GHANWPAVHVNCSS
+795 EHANWPPVHVNCSS
-809 YSMTRPDFASE
+809 YSMTRPDFATD
-820 VLALLAQHR
+820 VLALLALHQ
-829 VSPSRICLELTEG
+829 VAPSRICLELTEG
-842 ALVAEPAIARQTMQ
+842 ALVAEPAIARLTMQ

-899 TSSRSRAIVRAIV
+899 SSSRSRAIVRAIV

-926 VEDEATLDLL
+926 VEDEATLVLL
-936 REMGAGQAQGYHFAK
+936 REMGAGQAQGYFFAK
-951 PMSLKALLASSLL
+951 PMGLEALQASALIVS
-964 DRQGVH
+964 
-970 HGPLP
+970 P
-975 GASNAA
+975 GQQ
-981 HHYAPGG
+981 
-988 AAGSLPDA
+988 PDAAPALGSPRRPTSG

>member
-1 MSFRTLTGSPRQSSK
+1 MSFDPLHGSPQPLSDR
-16 GEVAALQ
+16 AADAAQ
-23 PIGKLDTVG
+23 PPRH
-32 KAYADNDDTIE
+32 ADPLGRAAAGGHDAIE
-43 HLLDSARNWAHTT
+43 RLLDSARSGAHTGHW
-56 AWVFYRAG
+56 AVYRAG
-64 EQMHWVGQGDRRVQW
+64 EQLHLVGQGEPQEHW
-79 PSSVV
+79 PAIVA
-84 NEKFDAFCLASNL
+84 NEDFEAFCLTRRL
-97 HRWPTGRGES
+97 HRWPTGRGET
-107 VLGWLL
+107 VLGWVL
-113 APVKDAAE
+113 APQDDAAD
-121 PALAEFAQRLGI
+121 PMLAEFAQRLGI
-133 QLQTNTLARAQIT
+133 EVQTNTLARAQIT
-146 QRVLYDITY
+146 QRVLYEITY

-161 DRSVFLVGVHRLLA
+161 DRFVFLVGVHRLLA

-185 ALYNPHTGKIDY
+185 ALYDPHTGKIDY
-197 PYYVDIIDP
+197 PYYVDIIDVD
-206 QALEAENYEYLEP
+206 AVEAEHYEYLDP
-219 SHLSLT
+219 AHLSLT

-235 LIDAAGILA
+235 LIDAAGMLA
-244 AQAEG
+244 AQEEG
-249 HFYCVGQRP
+249 RFYCVGDRP

-271 DVFGMLAM
+271 EVFGMLAM
-279 QVYDVSRIYSA
+279 QVYEVSRTYSA

-317 KTVMRRTLELSAL
+317 ATVLRRTLELSAL

-335 QEVADR
+335 QEVAER

-352 QIAELSSQPG
+352 QIAELSSRPG
-362 DMAELFQTLHGIVG
+362 DMTELFEALHGIVG
-376 DLLFAQNFYIALFD
+376 ELLFAHNFYIALFD
-390 DGTGEVTFP
+390 DANGEVTFP
-399 YYVDERQTTQPVA
+399 YYVDERQTTRPLA
-412 RRGCRGLTEY
+412 RRGRRGLTEY

-427 RPCLIDADEAE
+427 RPCLVDSAEAE
-438 RLSAHGEIELA
+438 RLSATHETELA
-449 DESVRSYSW
+449 EAHMRSYSW

-482 QYTLRHQELLTFVSR
+482 RYTLRDQELLTFVSR

-512 HAANLMLEARVHS
+512 HAANLKLEARVQN

-531 HANAKLQHENAHDA
+531 HANAKLQHENLHDA
-545 LTGLPNRTY
+545 LTGLPNRTC
-554 LQQRLNLAW
+554 LQQRLGVAW

-570 RHLAVMFIDLDRFKM
+570 GHLAVMFIDLDRFKM

-596 LLLMQAAHRLRG
+596 LLLMQAAQRLRG
-608 CLRDSDMLARLGG
+608 CLRETDLLARLGG

-628 PEASLD
+628 PDAPLE
-634 VVIEIAERILV
+634 VVIDIAERILV

-652 INGHEVFSSCSIG
+652 INGLEVFSSCSIG

-679 LLRDADTAM
+679 LLRDADAAM

-693 AGRDSYAVFN
+693 AGRDSFAVFN

-740 ETGELLALEA
+740 ATGELLALEA
-750 LIRWHQPGGRVIAP
+750 LIRWHQPGGRVIGP

-777 GRLDLYMLTR
+777 GRLDLYMLNC
-787 IATILAQP
+787 IAVILAQP
-795 GHANWPAVHVNCSS
+795 EHANWPPVHVNCSS
-809 YSMTRPDFASE
+809 YSMTRPEFASD
-820 VLALLAQHR
+820 VLALLARHQ
-829 VSPSRICLELTEG
+829 VAPSRICLELTEG
-842 ALVAEPAIARQTMQ
+842 ALVAEPAIARLTMQ

-899 TSSRSRAIVRAIV
+899 SSPRSRAIVRAIV

-926 VEDEATLDLL
+926 VEDQATLDLL
-936 REMGAGQAQGYHFAK
+936 REMGATQAQGYYFAK
-951 PMSLKALLASSLL
+951 PMSLEALLET
-964 DRQGVH
+964 
-970 HGPLP
+970 LP
-975 GASNAA
+975 VGIS
-981 HHYAPGG
+981 
-988 AAGSLPDA
+988 

>member
-1 MSFRTLTGSPRQSSK
+1 MSVRPLTDSPRQSIDCDV
-16 GEVAALQ
+16 VAAQLN
-23 PIGKLDTVG
+23 GSSESVG
-32 KAYADNDDTIE
+32 MSNTGNDDAVE
-43 HLLDSARNWAHTT
+43 QLLASARHWCHTT
-56 AWVFYRAG
+56 AWVVYRAG
-64 EQMHWVGQGDRRVQW
+64 EQMHLVGQGDPQAQW
-79 PSSVV
+79 PSSVA
-84 NEKFDAFCLASNL
+84 NEEFEAFCLTRQL

-107 VLGWLL
+107 VLGWVL
-113 APVKDAAE
+113 APVDDAE
-121 PALAEFAQRLGI
+121 ESALAEFAQRLGI
-133 QLQTNTLARAQIT
+133 QVQTNTLARAQIT
-146 QRVLYDITY
+146 QRVLYEITY

-161 DRSVFLVGVHRLLA
+161 DRSVFLVGVHQLLA

-185 ALYNPHTGKIDY
+185 ALYDPHTGKIDY
-197 PYYVDIIDP
+197 PYYVDIIDVD
-206 QALEAENYEYLEP
+206 AVEAEHYEYLDA

-225 GQVLTSGQPL
+225 GQVLTTGQPL
-235 LIDAAGILA
+235 LIDAAGIRA

-249 HFYCVGQRP
+249 RFYCVGDRP

-279 QVYDVSRIYSA
+279 QVYDVSRTYSA

-310 LHREDLE
+310 LHRENLE
-317 KTVMRRTLELSAL
+317 GIVMRRTLELSAL
-330 NDALR
+330 NAALR
-335 QEVADR
+335 QEVAER

-390 DGTGEVTFP
+390 DATGEVTFP
-399 YYVDERQTTQPVA
+399 YYVDERQTTCPKA
-412 RRGCRGLTEY
+412 RRGRRGLTEY
-422 VIRQR
+422 IIRQR
-427 RPCLIDADEAE
+427 RPCLIDSGEAE
-438 RLSAHGEIELA
+438 RLSAQGEIELGH
-449 DESVRSYSW
+449 ESVRSYSW

-482 QYTLRHQELLTFVSR
+482 RYSLRDQELLTFVSR

-512 HAANLMLEARVHS
+512 HAANLKLEARVQN

-531 HANAKLQHENAHDA
+531 HANAKLQHENSHDA

-570 RHLAVMFIDLDRFKM
+570 GHLAVMFIDLDRFKM

-596 LLLMQAAHRLRG
+596 LLLMQAAHRLRS
-608 CLRDSDMLARLGG
+608 CLRDTDMLARLGG

-628 PEASLD
+628 PEAPLD
-634 VVIEIAERILV
+634 VLIEIAERILV

-679 LLRDADTAM
+679 LLRDADAAM

-710 SDQVEREGALRNALK
+710 SDQMEREGALRNALK

-740 ETGELLALEA
+740 ESGELLALEA
-750 LIRWHQPGGRVIAP
+750 LIRWHQPGGRVIGP
-764 GEFLPDVEGLRLI
+764 GEFLPNVEGLRLI
-777 GRLDLYMLTR
+777 GRLDLYMLTSV
-787 IATILAQP
+787 AVILAQP
-795 GHANWPAVHVNCSS
+795 QHANWPAVHVNCSS
-809 YSMTRPDFASE
+809 YSMTRPDFASD
-820 VLALLAQHR
+820 VLALLALHQ
-829 VSPSRICLELTEG
+829 VAPSRICLELTEG
-842 ALVAEPAIARQTMQ
+842 ALVAEPAIARQNMQ

-899 TSSRSRAIVRAIV
+899 TSTRSRAIVRAIV
-912 RMAESLDLSVVAEG
+912 RMAESLGLSVVAEG
-926 VEDEATLDLL
+926 VEDEATLVLL
-936 REMGAGQAQGYHFAK
+936 REIGAGQAQGYYFAK
-951 PMSLKALLASSLL
+951 PMGLDALLETSLVG
-964 DRQGVH
+964 R
-970 HGPLP
+970 
-975 GASNAA
+975 
-981 HHYAPGG
+981 
-988 AAGSLPDA
+988 

>member
-1 MSFRTLTGSPRQSSK
+1 MSVRPLTGS
-16 GEVAALQ
+16 ALQ
-23 PIGKLDTVG
+23 SNDCGVVASQRKGNSETVG
-32 KAYADNDDTIE
+32 MAYAGNEPTIE
-43 HLLDSARNWAHTT
+43 HLLDSARNWGHTT
-56 AWVFYRAG
+56 AWVVYRAG
-64 EQMHWVGQGDRRVQW
+64 EQMHLVGQGDPRAQW
-79 PSSVV
+79 PSSIA
-84 NEKFDAFCLASNL
+84 NEAFEAFCLTGQL
-97 HRWPTGRGES
+97 HRWPTGKGES
-107 VLGWLL
+107 ELGWLL
-113 APVKDAAE
+113 APVDHAAN

-133 QLQTNTLARAQIT
+133 QVQTNTLARAQIT
-146 QRVLYDITY
+146 QRVLYEITY

-161 DRSVFLVGVHRLLA
+161 DRSVFLVGAHRLLA

-185 ALYNPHTGKIDY
+185 ALYDPHSGKIDY
-197 PYYVDIIDP
+197 PYYVDIIDVD
-206 QALEAENYEYLEP
+206 AVESSHYEYLDLK
-219 SHLSLT
+219 HLSLT
-225 GQVLTSGQPL
+225 GQVLTTGQPL

-244 AQAEG
+244 AQSEKRFFCIG
-249 HFYCVGQRP
+249 DRP

-271 DVFGMLAM
+271 EVFGMLAM
-279 QVYDVSRIYSA
+279 QVYDVSRTYSA

-317 KTVMRRTLELSAL
+317 ATVIRRTLELSAL

-335 QEVADR
+335 QEVAER

-376 DLLFAQNFYIALFD
+376 DLLFARNFYIALFD
-390 DGTGEVTFP
+390 DATGEVTFP
-399 YYVDERQTTQPVA
+399 YFVDERQTTCPVA
-412 RRGCRGLTEY
+412 RRGRRGLTEY

-427 RPCLIDADEAE
+427 RPCLIDPGEAE
-438 RLSAHGEIELA
+438 RLSVQGEIELA
-449 DESVRSYSW
+449 EEYVRSYSW

-475 QSYTSQV
+475 QSYTSQER
-482 QYTLRHQELLTFVSR
+482 YTLRDQELLTFVSR

-512 HAANLMLEARVHS
+512 HAANLKLEARVQN

-563 SRFGSEG
+563 TQFGSEG
-570 RHLAVMFIDLDRFKM
+570 GHLAVMFIDLDRFKL
-585 VNDSLG
+585 VNDSHG

-628 PEASLD
+628 PEAPPE
-634 VVIEIAERILV
+634 VVIDIAERILL
-645 AFDLPFF
+645 AFDLPFL
-652 INGHEVFSSCSIG
+652 INGYEVFSSCSIG
-665 IVSADSQFHHEPAD
+665 IVSADSQFHQEPAD
-679 LLRDADTAM
+679 LLRDADAAM

-740 ETGELLALEA
+740 ESGELLALEA

-777 GRLDLYMLTR
+777 GRLDLYMLTS
-787 IATILAQP
+787 IAAILAQP
-795 GHANWPAVHVNCSS
+795 EHANWPPVHVNCSS
-809 YSMTRPDFASE
+809 YSMTRPDFASD
-820 VLALLAQHR
+820 VLALLARYR
-829 VSPSRICLELTEG
+829 VEPSRICLELTEG
-842 ALVAEPAIARQTMQ
+842 ALVAEPALARLTMQ

-891 KSFILELT
+891 KSFIFELT
-899 TSSRSRAIVRAIV
+899 TSARSRAIVRAIV

-926 VEDEATLDLL
+926 VEDEATLVLL
-936 REMGAGQAQGYHFAK
+936 REMGAGQAQGYYFAK
-951 PMSLKALLASSLL
+951 PMGLEALLASSLMG
-964 DRQGVH
+964 R
-970 HGPLP
+970 
-975 GASNAA
+975 
-981 HHYAPGG
+981 
-988 AAGSLPDA
+988 

>member
-1 MSFRTLTGSPRQSSK
+1 MSVRQLTDSPRQSNDCDVVASQPK
-16 GEVAALQ
+16 GTS
-23 PIGKLDTVG
+23 GTVG
-32 KAYADNDDTIE
+32 MAYAGNE
-43 HLLDSARNWAHTT
+43 HMIQQMLDSARNWAHTS
-56 AWVFYRAG
+56 AWAVYRAG
-64 EQMHWVGQGDRRVQW
+64 EQLHRVGQGDAWIQW
-79 PSSVV
+79 PSSIP
-84 NEKFDAFCLASNL
+84 NEEFDAFCRTRRL
-97 HRWPTGRGES
+97 HRWPTGKGES
-107 VLGWLL
+107 ELGWLL
-113 APVKDAAE
+113 APVSEAAD
-121 PALAEFAQRLGI
+121 PALADFALRLGI
-133 QLQTNTLARAQIT
+133 QVQTNTLARAQIT
-146 QRVLYDITY
+146 QRVLYEITY

-185 ALYNPHTGKIDY
+185 ALYDPHSGKIDY
-197 PYYVDIIDP
+197 PYYVDIIDVD
-206 QALEAENYEYLEP
+206 ALESENYEYLDP

-225 GQVLTSGQPL
+225 GQVLTTAQPL

-244 AQAEG
+244 AEAEG
-249 HFYCVGQRP
+249 RFYCVGDRP

-317 KTVMRRTLELSAL
+317 ETVMRRTLELSAL
-330 NDALR
+330 NEALT

-390 DGTGEVTFP
+390 DATSEVTFP
-399 YYVDERQTTQPVA
+399 YYVDERQTTRPAA

-427 RPCLIDADEAE
+427 RPCLIDSDKAE
-438 RLSAHGEIELA
+438 RLAAESEIELA
-449 DESVRSYSW
+449 DESVRSHSW

-475 QSYTSQV
+475 QSYTSRV
-482 QYTLRHQELLTFVSR
+482 RYTLRDQDLLTFVSR

-512 HAANLMLEARVHS
+512 HAANLKLEARVQN

-531 HANAKLQHENAHDA
+531 HANAKLQHENSHDA

-554 LQQRLNLAW
+554 LQQRLNSAW
-563 SRFGSEG
+563 SQFGREG
-570 RHLAVMFIDLDRFKM
+570 GHLAVMFIDLDRFKM

-608 CLRDSDMLARLGG
+608 CLRDADMLARLGG

-628 PEASLD
+628 PEAPLD

-652 INGHEVFSSCSIG
+652 INGYEVFSSCSIG

-679 LLRDADTAM
+679 LLRDADAAM

-740 ETGELLALEA
+740 ESGELLALEA
-750 LIRWHQPGGRVIAP
+750 LVRWHQPGGRVIAP

-777 GRLDLYMLTR
+777 GRLDLYMLTSV
-787 IATILAQP
+787 AMILAQP
-795 GHANWPAVHVNCSS
+795 EHANWPAVHVNCSS
-809 YSMTRPDFASE
+809 YSMTRPDFANE
-820 VLALLAQHR
+820 VLALLARHG
-829 VSPSRICLELTEG
+829 VEPSRICLELTEG
-842 ALVAEPAIARQTMQ
+842 ALVAEPAIARLTMQ
-856 QLADNGMSVVLD
+856 QLADNGMSVMLD

-899 TSSRSRAIVRAIV
+899 TSARSRAIVRAIV

-926 VEDEATLDLL
+926 VEDQATLDLL

-951 PMSLKALLASSLL
+951 PMGLEALLASSLI
-964 DRQGVH
+964 GH
-970 HGPLP
+970 
-975 GASNAA
+975 
-981 HHYAPGG
+981 
-988 AAGSLPDA
+988 

>member
-1 MSFRTLTGSPRQSSK
+1 MSFRPLTESPRQSNDCDLLASQLI
-16 GEVAALQ
+16 GNSDTAA
-23 PIGKLDTVG
+23 V
-32 KAYADNDDTIE
+32 AYAGNHDTME
-43 HLLDSARNWAHTT
+43 QLLDSGRNWVHTT
-56 AWVFYRAG
+56 AWVVYRAG
-64 EQMHWVGQGDRRVQW
+64 EQMYLVGQGDPQAQW
-79 PSSVV
+79 PSSVAHD
-84 NEKFDAFCLASNL
+84 EFDAFCRTRCL

-113 APVKDAAE
+113 APAKEASQ
-121 PALAEFAQRLGI
+121 PALADFAQRLGI
-133 QLQTNTLARAQIT
+133 EVQANTLARAQIT
-146 QRVLYDITY
+146 QRVLYEITY

-161 DRSVFLVGVHRLLA
+161 DRAVFLVGVHRLLA

-185 ALYNPHTGKIDY
+185 ALYDPHSGKIDY
-197 PYYVDIIDP
+197 PYYVDIIDVD
-206 QALEAENYEYLEP
+206 ALESENYEYLDP
-219 SHLSLT
+219 KRLSLT

-235 LIDAAGILA
+235 LIDSVGILA

-249 HFYCVGQRP
+249 RFYCVGDRP

-271 DVFGMLAM
+271 EVFGMLAM
-279 QVYDVSRIYSA
+279 QVYEVSRTYSA

-317 KTVMRRTLELSAL
+317 QTVMRRTLELSAL

-335 QEVADR
+335 QEVAER

-352 QIAELSSQPG
+352 QIAELSSRPG

-376 DLLFAQNFYIALFD
+376 DLLFAKNFYIAMFD
-390 DGTGEVTFP
+390 DGNGEVTFP
-399 YYVDERQTTQPVA
+399 YYIDERQTNRPMA
-412 RRGCRGLTEY
+412 RRGRRGLTEY

-427 RPCLIDADEAE
+427 RPCLIDTDEAD
-438 RLSAHGEIELA
+438 RLSARGEIEI

-482 QYTLRHQELLTFVSR
+482 SYTLRDQELLTFVSR

-512 HAANLMLEARVHS
+512 HAANLKLEARVQD

-531 HANAKLQHENAHDA
+531 HANAKLQHENSHDA

-563 SRFGSEG
+563 SRFDSEG
-570 RHLAVMFIDLDRFKM
+570 GQLAVMFIDLDRFKM
-585 VNDSLG
+585 VNDSFG

-596 LLLMQAAHRLRG
+596 LLLMHAAHRLRS
-608 CLRDSDMLARLGG
+608 CLRETDMLARLGG

-628 PEASLD
+628 PEATLEAL
-634 VVIEIAERILV
+634 IEIADRILA

-665 IVSADSQFHHEPAD
+665 IVSADSQFHQEPAD
-679 LLRDADTAM
+679 LLRDADAAM

-777 GRLDLYMLTR
+777 GRLDLYMLTS
-787 IATILAQP
+787 IAVILAQP
-795 GHANWPAVHVNCSS
+795 ERAHWPPVHVNCSS
-809 YSMTRPDFASE
+809 YSMARPDFATD
-820 VLALLAQHR
+820 VLALLARHG
-829 VSPSRICLELTEG
+829 VAPSRICLELTEG
-842 ALVAEPAIARQTMQ
+842 ALVAEPAIARRTMQ

-899 TSSRSRAIVRAIV
+899 GSPRSRAIVRAIV

-926 VEDEATLDLL
+926 VEDLETLQLL
-936 REMGAGQAQGYHFAK
+936 REMGAGQAQGYFFAK
-951 PMSLKALLASSLL
+951 PMGLQALLASSLI
-964 DRQGVH
+964 
-970 HGPLP
+970 
-975 GASNAA
+975 GA
-981 HHYAPGG
+981 
-988 AAGSLPDA
+988 

>member
-1 MSFRTLTGSPRQSSK
+1 MSFLPLTADASRQSNDCDA
-16 GEVAALQ
+16 VASQLKEN
-23 PIGKLDTVG
+23 PDTLDM
-32 KAYADNDDTIE
+32 AHADSGDSIE
-43 HLLDSARNWAHTT
+43 NLLEAARNGAHSK
-56 AWVFYRAG
+56 AWVVYRAG
-64 EQMHWVGQGDRRVQW
+64 EHLHLVGQGDAQAQW
-79 PSSVV
+79 PSTVS
-84 NEKFDAFCLASNL
+84 NEEFAQFCQTRGL
-97 HRWPTGRGES
+97 HRWPTGRGET

-113 APVKDAAE
+113 APVNEAAD
-121 PALAEFAQRLGI
+121 PALAEYAQRLGV
-133 QLQTNTLARAQIT
+133 QVQTNTLARAQIT
-146 QRVLYDITY
+146 QRVLYEITY

-161 DRSVFLVGVHRLLA
+161 DRSVFLVGVHQLLA

-185 ALYNPHTGKIDY
+185 VLYDPHTRKMDY
-197 PYYVDIIDP
+197 PYYVDTIDVE
-206 QALEAENYEYLEP
+206 ALESENYEFLDPE
-219 SHLSLT
+219 HLSLT
-225 GQVLTSGQPL
+225 AQVLTSGQPL
-235 LIDAAGILA
+235 LIDAAGIHA
-244 AQAEG
+244 AEAEG
-249 HFYCVGQRP
+249 RFYCVGDCPQ
-258 EFWMGAPLKNASD
+258 FWMGAPLKNASD

-279 QVYDVSRIYSA
+279 QVYEVSRIYSA

-310 LHREDLE
+310 LHRADLE
-317 KTVMRRTLELSAL
+317 ETVMRRTLELSAL

-335 QEVADR
+335 QEVLDR

-390 DGTGEVTFP
+390 DATSEVTFP
-399 YYVDERQTTQPVA
+399 YYVDERQIVRPVA
-412 RRGCRGLTEY
+412 RRGRRGLTEY

-427 RPCLIDADEAE
+427 RPCLIDTDEAE
-438 RLSAHGEIELA
+438 RLSATGEIELA
-449 DESVRSYSW
+449 HESVRSYSW

-475 QSYTSQV
+475 QSYTSPV
-482 QYTLRHQELLTFVSR
+482 RYTQRDQELLTFVSR

-512 HAANLMLEARVHS
+512 HAANLKLEARVQD

-531 HANAKLQHENAHDA
+531 HANAKLQHENSHDA

-554 LQQRLNLAW
+554 LQQHLNQAW
-563 SRFGSEG
+563 ERFGSEG
-570 RHLAVMFIDLDRFKM
+570 GNLAVMFIDLDRFKM

-596 LLLMQAAHRLRG
+596 LLLMQAANRLRG
-608 CLRDSDMLARLGG
+608 CLRDTDMLARLGG

-628 PEASLD
+628 PGAPLEA
-634 VVIEIAERILV
+634 VIDIAERILL

-679 LLRDADTAM
+679 LLRDADAAM

-725 RTDELLPY
+725 RSDELLPY

-740 ETGELLALEA
+740 DTGELVALEA
-750 LIRWHQPGGRVIAP
+750 LIRWHQPGGRIIAP

-777 GRLDLYMLTR
+777 GRLDLYMLNS
-787 IATILAQP
+787 IAAILAQAE
-795 GHANWPAVHVNCSS
+795 HANWPPVHVNCSS
-809 YSMTRPDFASE
+809 YSMTRPDFATD
-820 VLALLAQHR
+820 VLALLALHQ
-829 VSPSRICLELTEG
+829 VAPSRICLELTEG
-842 ALVAEPAIARQTMQ
+842 ALVAEPAIARLTMQ

-899 TSSRSRAIVRAIV
+899 SSSRSRAIVRAIV

-926 VEDEATLDLL
+926 VEDEATLVLL
-936 REMGAGQAQGYHFAK
+936 REMGAGQAQGYFFAK
-951 PMSLKALLASSLL
+951 PMGLEALQASALIVS
-964 DRQGVH
+964 
-970 HGPLP
+970 P
-975 GASNAA
+975 GQQ
-981 HHYAPGG
+981 
-988 AAGSLPDA
+988 PDAAPALGSPRRPTSG